1 MNVFLSCVSE
11 KEDHKC
17 AAKDLYISP
26 LFQKSYAYAQQLNPD
41 HIYILSAKYFVVD
54 LDEEISPYDVTLKD
68 MSADEKRE
76 WVDNVLK
83 KMDEKGI
90 NRDEETV
97 FLAGH
102 AYLDYLVE
110 HFSNYSIPYQD
121 EGLEGI
127 GHILHWLD
135 EQIGLEMS
143 AEIDRKYQE
152 KSVNIQLNRS
162 KNMKKNFLL
171 KLAKMVMQFAEIETD
186 KGKLIYE
193 GELAEGTEV
202 FIEIEGELTPAPDGD
217 YEVSDENGEGKIY
230 QVKDGKV
237 ETIIEVEVEKDPEGE
252 GEGAPEENFDEK
264 DDRIAELE
272 ARVTEMEAIIAER
285 DARIA
290 ELEAQLA
297 EKDEQLQ
304 MSVAR
309 PAHQEVRGLVITNKE
324 NKALRYFK

>member
-26 LFQKSYAYAQQLNPD
+26 LFQKSYAYAQKLNPD

-90 NRDEETV
+90 DRSEKTI

-110 HFSNYSIPYQD
+110 HFSDYSIPYQD
-121 EGLEGI
+121 AGLEGI

-135 EQIGLEMS
+135 EQIGLEMAS
-143 AEIDRKYQE
+143 QIDEKYQ
-152 KSVNIQLNRS
+152 KKLADIQLNKQKHMSLINR
-162 KNMKKNFLL
+162 L
-171 KLAKMVMQFAEIETD
+171 KLAKMLMQFAEIETD
-186 KGKLIYE
+186 KGKLTYE
-193 GELAEGTEV
+193 GELVEGTEV

-252 GEGAPEENFDEK
+252 GEGAPQENFDEK

-297 EKDEQLQ
+297 EKEEQLQ
-304 MSVAR
+304 MSVAK
-309 PAHQEVRGLVITNKE
+309 PAHKEVKDIVITNKE
-324 NKALRYFK
+324 NKALRYFE

>member
-26 LFQKSYAYAQQLNPD
+26 LFQKSYAYAQKLNPD

-68 MSADEKRE
+68 MSTDEKRD

-83 KMDEKGI
+83 KLDEKGI
-90 NRDEETV
+90 DRNEETV

-135 EQIGLEMS
+135 EQIGIEMS
-143 AEIDRKYQE
+143 AEIDKKYQE
-152 KSVNIQLNRS
+152 KLVNIQLNRS
-162 KNMKKNFLL
+162 NNMKKNFLL
-171 KLAKMVMQFAEIETD
+171 KLAKMIMNFAEIETD

-193 GELAEGTEV
+193 GELADGVEV
-202 FIEIEGELTPAPDGD
+202 FIDIEGELTPAPDGD
-217 YEVSDENGEGKIY
+217 YKFENKTITVVE
-230 QVKDGKV
+230 GKV
-237 ETIIEVEVEKDPEGE
+237 EKIVEEEVEENIEPEDIKQ
-252 GEGAPEENFDEK
+252 EEEPIVDE
-264 DDRIAELE
+264 RVAELE
-272 ARVTEMEAIIAER
+272 AKVTELEAIIVER

-290 ELEAQLA
+290 ELEAQLV
-297 EKDEQLQ
+297 EKEEQLK
-304 MSVAR
+304 MSVAK
-309 PAHQEVRGLVITNKE
+309 PAHKEVKDVIITNKD

>member
-26 LFQKSYAYAQQLNPD
+26 LFQKSYAYAQKLNPD

-68 MSADEKRE
+68 MNADEKRE

-90 NRDEETV
+90 DRNEKTI

-110 HFSNYSIPYQD
+110 HFSDYSIPYQD
-121 EGLEGI
+121 AGLEGI

-135 EQIGLEMS
+135 EQIGLEMAS
-143 AEIDRKYQE
+143 QIDEKYQ
-152 KSVNIQLNRS
+152 KKLADIQLNKANHMSLINR
-162 KNMKKNFLL
+162 L
-171 KLAKMVMQFAEIETD
+171 KLAKMLMQFAEIETD
-186 KGKLIYE
+186 KGKLTYE

-217 YEVSDENGEGKIY
+217 YRTDDQIITVAEGKVSKIEIVETEDPEGEGK
-230 QVKDGKV
+230 
-237 ETIIEVEVEKDPEGE
+237 GE

-272 ARVTEMEAIIAER
+272 AKVTELEAIIAER

-290 ELEAQLA
+290 ELEAQLV

-304 MSVAR
+304 MSVAK
-309 PAHQEVRGLVITNKE
+309 PAHKEIKDIVITNKE
-324 NKALRYFK
+324 NKALKYFQK

>member
-1 MNVFLSCVSE
+1 MNIFLSCVSE

-26 LFQKSYAYAQQLNPD
+26 LFQKSYAYAQKLNPD

-90 NRDEETV
+90 DRNEKTI

-110 HFSNYSIPYQD
+110 HFSDYSIPYQD
-121 EGLEGI
+121 AGLERI

-135 EQIGLEMS
+135 EQIGLEMAS
-143 AEIDRKYQE
+143 QIDE
-152 KSVNIQLNRS
+152 KLANIQLNKVNHMSLINR
-162 KNMKKNFLL
+162 L
-171 KLAKMVMQFAEIETD
+171 KLAKMLMQFAEIETD
-186 KGKLIYE
+186 KGKLTYE
-193 GELAEGTEV
+193 GELVEGTEV
-202 FIEIEGELTPAPDGD
+202 FIEIEGELVPAPDGD
-217 YEVSDENGEGKIY
+217 YSTDDQIITVAEGKVSKIEI
-230 QVKDGKV
+230 V
-237 ETIIEVEVEKDPEGE
+237 ETEDPEGD
-252 GEGAPEENFDEK
+252 GEGDGEGDPQENFDEK

-272 ARVTEMEAIIAER
+272 AKVTELEAIIAER

-290 ELEAQLA
+290 ELEAQLV

-304 MSVAR
+304 MSVAK
-309 PAHQEVRGLVITNKE
+309 PAHKEIKDIVITNKE
-324 NKALRYFK
+324 NKALKYFQK